1 MGRLTPGW
9 FHETTLKPNLE
20 KLVII
25 SETRKFSL
33 SFNGRIMK
41 YPELER
47 PHKDQVQL
55 SVLDKT
61 TLELNYVSVSTVQTL
76 ITEIQKE
83 P

>member
-1 MGRLTPGW
+1 
-9 FHETTLKPNLE
+9 
-20 KLVII
+20 
-25 SETRKFSL
+25 
-33 SFNGRIMK
+33 MK
-41 YPELER
+41 YPGLER

-83 P
+83 PWTIPHCLLIIFPYADYFCSVWIFVNFQFYWKSIMML